1 MSAHNAV
8 CIYRKELTEWL
19 RDRRTLIS
27 TVVVPL
33 LLFPLLTAG
42 FAGVAGSLLEKAKT
56 GAIRVMVL
64 GGADSPAVL
73 DELRQLKDFEILP
86 AADNWKEQISS
97 KKLRAAVALPE
108 KFQASLDSG
117 ESAEVKI
124 YFHQGDLKSSLD
136 ANRIEKSLKDY
147 RDRIVRDRLAA
158 RHLPDSLLRPF
169 AVKQENVAPAEK
181 VSGAALGGLIGY
193 MVILLCMTGGMY
205 PAIDLTAGEKERGTM
220 ETLLTSPVSRLH
232 IVLGKFALVL
242 TASLAT
248 AALSVASMGVSFLL
262 VGKNA
267 AALHTAQSADAQALQ
282 LHVSLASAAAILL
295 LVLPTAVFFSAAMLA
310 IALFARTTKE
320 AQSYLMPMTFLVI
333 IPAVAALLPGIELTP
348 RLAVI
353 PVLSTSL
360 LIKEIISGTYHW
372 NYIAL
377 IFASTC
383 LYASAAMFLAVKMF
397 QRESVLFRS

>member
-1 MSAHNAV
+1 MSARNAAW
-8 CIYRKELTEWL
+8 IYRKELTEWL

-33 LLFPLLTAG
+33 LLFPVLTAG
-42 FAGVAGSLLEKAKT
+42 FAGLAGAMLEQAKT
-56 GAIRVMVL
+56 ESIRVMVL
-64 GGADSPAVL
+64 GGAGSPGVL
-73 DELRQLKDFEILP
+73 EELRRIKDVVIVP
-86 AADNWKEQISS
+86 AAEDWKEQISS
-97 KKLRAAVALPE
+97 KQLRAAVALPE
-108 KFQASLDSG
+108 NFQASLEAG
-117 ESAEVKI
+117 ESGEVKI
-124 YFHQGDLKSSLD
+124 YFHQGDLKSTFAAD
-136 ANRIEKSLKDY
+136 RIEKSLKEY
-147 RDRIVRDRLAA
+147 RDRIVRERLAA
-158 RHLPDSLLRPF
+158 RHLPESILRPF
-169 AVKQENVAPAEK
+169 VVKQENAAPAEK
-181 VSGAALGGLIGY
+181 VSGAALGGVMGY

-232 IVLGKFALVL
+232 IVLGKFFLVL

-262 VGKNA
+262 LGKNA
-267 AALHTAQSADAQALQ
+267 ALRGVHTADAQALQ
-282 LHVSLASAAAILL
+282 LNISFASATAILL
-295 LVLPTAVFFSAAMLA
+295 LVLPTAVFFSATMLA
-310 IALFARTTKE
+310 IALFARTSKE
-320 AQSYLMPMTFLVI
+320 AQSYLMPMTILVV
-333 IPAVAALLPGIELTP
+333 IPAVAAMLPGIELTP

-353 PVLSTSL
+353 PILSTSL

-383 LYASAAMFLAVKMF
+383 LYAAAAMFVAVKMF